1 MTEEFPKNKM
11 DYRRRQS
18 LTINALYGDIA
29 AFNASAAVDAGQRRR
44 VSVSGVSGFDDSRR
58 GSVMSGGGSAG
69 M

>member
-29 AFNASAAVDAGQRRR
+29 AFNAAAAGQRRR
-44 VSVSGVSGFDDSRR
+44 VSVSGVSGFDDSGR
-58 GSVMSGGGSAG
+58 GSVKSGGGSAG